1 MAEVCGPF
9 TLEQLDAFGSLDS
22 LAFSLDNAVW
32 TSADVCILEAS
43 SSVTGTGST
52 SAFVTRITESS
63 ASVSGAGTT
72 SGAGIRVAVASASV
86 SGQGSSTGE
95 AIRMRLS
102 SASVLGEASTDALGG
117 VEYSAE
123 GIVIGYGEAT
133 TETQVDYA
141 GLASTTGTASC
152 SMIGIRLGENWS
164 TVTASDDTW
173 TDVPSNDN
181 TWTEVSASSNSWSD
195 VSVGS
200 NTWTNVSTNSNTW
213 LRQ

>member
-22 LAFSLDNAVW
+22 LSFSLDDAVW

-52 SAFVTRITESS
+52 SAFGSRITESS

-86 SGQGSSTGE
+86 SGSGTSSSE

-102 SASVLGEASTDALGG
+102 SASVLGEASTEGLGG
-117 VEYSAE
+117 VEYSAD
-123 GIVIGYGEAT
+123 GVLIGYGEAT
-133 TETQVDYA
+133 SESQVDFSCA
-141 GLASTTGTASC
+141 G
-152 SMIGIRLGENWS
+152 SMSGRATSSMVGIRLGENWS
-164 TVTASDDTW
+164 TVTASNDSW
-173 TDVPSNDN
+173 VP
-181 TWTEVSASSNSWSD
+181 
-195 VSVGS
+195 
-200 NTWTNVSTNSNTW
+200 VSTNSNTW
-213 LRQ
+213 TEVASGSNTWVRQ

>member
-22 LAFSLDNAVW
+22 LSFSLDNAVW
-32 TSADVCILEAS
+32 SSADVCILEAA

-63 ASVSGAGTT
+63 ASVSGTGTT

-86 SGQGSSTGE
+86 SGSGASNSE

-117 VEYSAE
+117 VEYSAD
-123 GIVIGYGEAT
+123 GVALGYGSAT
-133 TETQVDYA
+133 SASQVRFLCA
-141 GLASTTGTASC
+141 GSTSAKATAS
-152 SMIGIRLGENWS
+152 MVGIRLGENWS
-164 TVTASDDTW
+164 TVTPSTDTW
-173 TDVPSNDN
+173 QTVSQNNN
-181 TWTEVSASSNSWSD
+181 TWTEVAS
-195 VSVGS
+195 GS
-200 NTWTNVSTNSNTW
+200 NTWV
-213 LRQ
+213 RQ